1 MIAIVALT
9 GAEALFSSAFILF
22 VKVAMVLIAMAATT
36 LFQLNLGPKKESK
49 GGSP

>member
-22 VKVAMVLIAMAATT
+22 VKVAMVLITIAART

-49 GGSP
+49 GVAP